1 MKHSQSRPIL
11 ALHLATGLRGQ
22 LRTEDGG
29 WCQRLGSLI
38 PPSYSRRRLRTPK
51 AREDAQEPPSRVLL
65 DGIRGPAGA
74 GRGSVFGS
82 EASRLV
88 IMKAFQRAAG
98 GSSDFDHLRP
108 MTSRG
113 WHPSTASAVKQSWL
127 FIFNTD
133 RRGELLFQSALPS
146 K

>member
-65 DGIRGPAGA
+65 DGIRGPAG
-74 GRGSVFGS
+74 GWEGVGLWERGLTLGDHEGISEGS
-82 EASRLV
+82 RR
-88 IMKAFQRAAG
+88 K
-98 GSSDFDHLRP
+98 LR
-108 MTSRG
+108 
-113 WHPSTASAVKQSWL
+113 
-127 FIFNTD
+127 F
-133 RRGELLFQSALPS
+133 
-146 K
+146 